1 MNTHQA
7 AANGHDVHDDAD
19 TSGLTLRTYLIGF
32 VLAAIL
38 TAIPFWIVM
47 TGAIPAA
54 GTARAVIIVFAI
66 AQIIDLPFFLIPG
79 NTYRVIGYQ
88 LNGISQG
95 QAFGDEI
102 QAPTNYPLV
111 RLTGSGGDVHYA
123 RTHDHSS
130 MGVQTG
136 FSNTVW
142 TWFDVPADMQAGTY
156 RIETVA
162 NGVPSNH
169 TCIRVLSA
177 HAIFAD
183 PFELCAP
190 L

>member
-1 MNTHQA
+1 MNLAIFIIFALLCLGGALNLLLQRHPINSA
-7 AANGHDVHDDAD
+7 LSLIVVM
-19 TSGLTLRTYLIGF
+19 SSLSVLYL
-32 VLAAIL
+32 LL
-38 TAIPFWIVM
+38 
-47 TGAIPAA
+47 GAE
-54 GTARAVIIVFAI
+54 FLAI

-79 NTYRVIGYQ
+79 NTYRLSGFQ
-88 LNGISQG
+88 LNGISQA

-177 HAIFAD
+177 DAIFAD